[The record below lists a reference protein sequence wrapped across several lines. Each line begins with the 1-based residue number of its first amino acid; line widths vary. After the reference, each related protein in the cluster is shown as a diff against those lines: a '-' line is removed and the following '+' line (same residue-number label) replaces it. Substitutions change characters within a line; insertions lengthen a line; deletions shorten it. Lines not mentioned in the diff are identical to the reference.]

1 MRMEGRE
8 KGRKRGLR
16 KGRGDELA
24 YANVKL

>member
-1 MRMEGRE
+1 MKMEGRE
-8 KGRKRGLR
+8 KGRKRGFR